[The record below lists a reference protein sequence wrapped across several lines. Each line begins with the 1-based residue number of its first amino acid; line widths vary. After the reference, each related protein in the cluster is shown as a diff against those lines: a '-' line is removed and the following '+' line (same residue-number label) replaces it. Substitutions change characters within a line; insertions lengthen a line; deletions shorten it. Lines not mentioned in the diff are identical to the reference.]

1 MEMGAQEALD
11 LDVVYL
17 GPHGRKDVSLWQQMT
32 KQARKKVPH
41 YKRHTPIAFL
51 ASRASLVRWTIGDS
65 SREADHVSA

>member
-1 MEMGAQEALD
+1 MKSRVQDMEMGAQEALD

-32 KQARKKVPH
+32 KQARKKALH

-51 ASRASLVRWTIGDS
+51 ASRASLVRWTIACS
-65 SREADHVSA
+65 